1 MNVVNSKSKAKGN
14 LILLLTALIWGIA
27 FVAQSTA
34 ADVVETFT
42 YNMSRNVLGALV
54 LLPVIYIRSGH
65 EKGPRRSSNQAALPQ
80 TSADNSVY
88 PASSPVIA
96 HAAQGAVTSRPASR
110 LARMLPDRATLTGGI
125 CCGAVLTASSGFQQA
140 GIALTTAGKAG
151 FITALY
157 IIMVPLAGRL
167 LGRKVA
173 PVIWL
178 CVALAISGFY
188 LLCVKEGF
196 TISRGD
202 ILVLCCAICFTG
214 HILTVDHF
222 SALGTDPVKMSC
234 IQFMTA
240 AVISGVL
247 MLAFEHPTLEAIV
260 AARIPILYAGV
271 LSSGAA
277 YTFQIIGQRYTDPTT
292 ATLIMSLESVFA
304 ALAGWVILHETLSPR
319 ELLGC
324 ALVFAAVILA
334 QVPMPSHTTKR
345 KWFK

>member
-1 MNVVNSKSKAKGN
+1 MLFAIKYSSGVTQTGWIFMNTGSKAKGN
-14 LILLLTALIWGIA
+14 LILLLTALIWGSA

-34 ADVVETFT
+34 ADLVETFT

-54 LLPVIYIRSGH
+54 LLPVIYI
-65 EKGPRRSSNQAALPQ
+65 QARG
-80 TSADNSVY
+80 T
-88 PASSPVIA
+88 
-96 HAAQGAVTSRPASR
+96 
-110 LARMLPDRATLTGGI
+110 ARMLPDRATLTGGI
-125 CCGAVLTASSGFQQA
+125 CCGIILAASSGFQQA
-140 GIALTTAGKAG
+140 GVALTTAGKAG

-157 IIMVPLAGRL
+157 IIMVPLAGML

-173 PVIWL
+173 PIIWL

-202 ILVLCCAICFTG
+202 ILVLCCAICFAG

-234 IQFMTA
+234 IQFITA
-240 AVISGVL
+240 AVVSGIL
-247 MLAFEHPTLEAIV
+247 MLAFEHPTWEAIV
-260 AARIPILYAGV
+260 AARVPILYAGV

-277 YTFQIIGQRYTDPTT
+277 YTLQIVGQRYTDPTT

-304 ALAGWVILHETLSPR
+304 ALAGWIILHETLSPK

-324 ALVFAAVILA
+324 ALVFTAVILA
-334 QVPMPSHTTKR
+334 QVPLPTRGAVKA
-345 KWFK
+345 KV

>member
-1 MNVVNSKSKAKGN
+1 MNTGSKAKGN
-14 LILLLTALIWGIA
+14 MILLLTALIWGSA

-34 ADVVETFT
+34 ADLVETFT

-54 LLPVIYIRSGH
+54 LLPVIYVQASG
-65 EKGPRRSSNQAALPQ
+65 A
-80 TSADNSVY
+80 
-88 PASSPVIA
+88 
-96 HAAQGAVTSRPASR
+96 
-110 LARMLPDRATLTGGI
+110 ARMLPDRSTLTGGI
-125 CCGAVLTASSGFQQA
+125 CCGIILAASSGFQQA
-140 GIALTTAGKAG
+140 GVALTTAGKAG

-157 IIMVPLAGRL
+157 IIMVPLAGML

-234 IQFMTA
+234 IQFITA
-240 AVISGVL
+240 AFLSGIL
-247 MLAFEHPTLEAIV
+247 MLAFEHPTWEAIL
-260 AARIPILYAGV
+260 AARVPILYAGV

-277 YTFQIIGQRYTDPTT
+277 YTLQIVGQRYTDPTT

-304 ALAGWVILHETLSPR
+304 ALAGWIILHETLSSK

-324 ALVFAAVILA
+324 ALVFTAVILA
-334 QVPMPSHTTKR
+334 QVPLPTHGAVKA
-345 KWFK
+345 KA

>member
-1 MNVVNSKSKAKGN
+1 MNTGSKAKGN
-14 LILLLTALIWGIA
+14 MILLLTALIWGSA

-34 ADVVETFT
+34 ADLVETFT

-54 LLPVIYIRSGH
+54 LLPVIYVQASG
-65 EKGPRRSSNQAALPQ
+65 A
-80 TSADNSVY
+80 
-88 PASSPVIA
+88 
-96 HAAQGAVTSRPASR
+96 
-110 LARMLPDRATLTGGI
+110 ARMLPDRSTLTGGI
-125 CCGAVLTASSGFQQA
+125 CCGIILAASSGFQQA
-140 GIALTTAGKAG
+140 GVALTTAGKAG

-157 IIMVPLAGRL
+157 IIMVPLAGML

-234 IQFMTA
+234 IQFITA
-240 AVISGVL
+240 AVVSGIL
-247 MLAFEHPTLEAIV
+247 MLAFEHPTWEAIV
-260 AARIPILYAGV
+260 AARVPILYAGV

-277 YTFQIIGQRYTDPTT
+277 YTLQIVGQRYTDPTT

-304 ALAGWVILHETLSPR
+304 ALAGWIILHETLSPK

-324 ALVFAAVILA
+324 ALVFTAVILA
-334 QVPMPSHTTKR
+334 QVPLPLRGAVKA
-345 KWFK
+345 KV